1 MRLVRAACKLR
12 HTCAN
17 QILGRY
23 LSSND
28 SKPSGNLTRL
38 DWQTFDSSRQ
48 SAALREGVKLV
59 ATVGA
64 RQYCKVNFEELDKT
78 PRGSRAFG
86 GILLY
91 GLPTDMALAIH
102 MAGSTLSNY

>member
-1 MRLVRAACKLR
+1 MKRNEHEIGQSGLQASSHLR
-12 HTCAN
+12 
-17 QILGRY
+17 Q
-23 LSSND
+23 SNPWQVSFFNDSID

-64 RQYCKVNFEELDKT
+64 RQDCNF
-78 PRGSRAFG
+78 
-86 GILLY
+86 
-91 GLPTDMALAIH
+91 
-102 MAGSTLSNY
+102 

>member
-1 MRLVRAACKLR
+1 MMKRKEHGIGQSGLQASSHLR
-12 HTCAN
+12 QSN
-17 QILGRY
+17 PWQV
-23 LSSND
+23 SFFND

-64 RQYCKVNFEELDKT
+64 RQYCNF
-78 PRGSRAFG
+78 
-86 GILLY
+86 
-91 GLPTDMALAIH
+91 
-102 MAGSTLSNY
+102 